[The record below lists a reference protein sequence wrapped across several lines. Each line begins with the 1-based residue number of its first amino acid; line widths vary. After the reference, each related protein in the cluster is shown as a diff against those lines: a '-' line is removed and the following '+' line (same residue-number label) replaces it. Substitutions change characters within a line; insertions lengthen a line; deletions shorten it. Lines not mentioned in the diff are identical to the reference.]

1 FLTTNDPMFRRD
13 FLLTTLAVAAPAAA
27 FAQDINWRRSCDV
40 LVVGAGG
47 AGLAAAVRA
56 SELGAEVILIEQ
68 NAHLGGNTLI
78 SGGFLGVVD
87 PIRQA
92 PLGITDS
99 EEKHFQ
105 DIWYNGDKIANPA
118 LVRKLVH
125 EAPRM
130 LSWLEAKGVKFQDEV
145 IEIYGSHFP
154 RCHKPIFP
162 NGTAYVRAL
171 SGALMQRKV
180 NVLTETKA
188 IELVEDDNGRIIGIK
203 AASKGNEFFIRARK
217 GVILAAGGFGANLKT
232 VAAFDSRLKG
242 LPSNCSSGSTG
253 DMLFAARKIG
263 ASVVDLTEIQC
274 LPGPI
279 SNKGIRVRFHND
291 VRRFVFVNDEG
302 KRFVDERAR
311 RDELKEKI
319 LVQKNKSCYCIID
332 SDGLETLDLLVRRD
346 AIRAAETGDAVKAQ
360 SLEELASALNIP
372 AETLI
377 NTIKE
382 RNAEITS
389 DKPQSRR
396 FPILKAPFWA
406 ARVGMRIH
414 YTMGGLQINEKAQ
427 CLKEGK
433 TIPGLYAAGE
443 ITGGIHG
450 RNRIGGNGLA
460 DAFTFGM
467 IAAENLVSESQSKS
481 FTP

>member
-1 FLTTNDPMFRRD
+1 MFRRD

-27 FAQDINWRRSCDV
+27 FAQDFNWLLSCDV

-92 PLGITDS
+92 PLGISDS

-105 DIWYNGDKIANPA
+105 DIWDNGDKIGDPT

-130 LSWLEAKGVKFQDEV
+130 LSWLETKGVKFQDEV

-171 SGALMQRKV
+171 SGALMQKKV
-180 NVLTETKA
+180 NVLTDTKA
-188 IELVEDDNGRIIGIK
+188 IELVQDDSGRVIGIK
-203 AASKGNEFFIRARK
+203 AASKGDEFFIRARK

-232 VAAFDSRLKG
+232 VAVFDPRLKG

-263 ASVVDLTEIQC
+263 ASAVDLTEIQC

-311 RDELKEKI
+311 RD
-319 LVQKNKSCYCIID
+319 
-332 SDGLETLDLLVRRD
+332 
-346 AIRAAETGDAVKAQ
+346 AIRAAETGDAVKAP
-360 SLEELASALNIP
+360 SLEELAFALNIP
-372 AETLI
+372 AESLI
-377 NTIKE
+377 KTIEE
-382 RNAEITS
+382 RNAEIAS

-396 FPILKAPFWA
+396 FPIQKAPFWA

-433 TIPGLYAAGE
+433 PIPGLFAAGE

-467 IAAENLVSESQSKS
+467 IAAENLVSES
-481 FTP
+481 

>member
-1 FLTTNDPMFRRD
+1 MKPTRVILSTC
-13 FLLTTLAVAAPAAA
+13 AVVSSVVCISAYSVASSEPSVSFSVAKPYTKETALKPKVEILEPLGPLHDISEPDILEA
-27 FAQDINWRRSCDV
+27 FKSR
-40 LVVGAGG
+40 VGAMK
-47 AGLAAAVRA
+47 V
-56 SELGAEVILIEQ
+56 
-68 NAHLGGNTLI
+68 
-78 SGGFLGVVD
+78 SGEYDRRFN
-87 PIRQA
+87 Q
-92 PLGITDS
+92 
-99 EEKHFQ
+99 
-105 DIWYNGDKIANPA
+105 
-118 LVRKLVH
+118 
-125 EAPRM
+125 
-130 LSWLEAKGVKFQDEV
+130 
-145 IEIYGSHFP
+145 
-154 RCHKPIFP
+154 
-162 NGTAYVRAL
+162 
-171 SGALMQRKV
+171 
-180 NVLTETKA
+180 TKA
-188 IELVEDDNGRIIGIK
+188 MELVEDDNGRIIGIK

-217 GVILAAGGFGANLKT
+217 GVILAAGGFGANLMT
-232 VAAFDSRLKG
+232 VEAFDPRLKG

-253 DMLFAARKIG
+253 DMLFAARRIG
-263 ASVVDLTEIQC
+263 ASVVDLNEIQC
-274 LPGPI
+274 LPGPF

-332 SDGLETLDLLVRRD
+332 NDGLETLDLLVRRD

-372 AETLI
+372 TEALI
-377 NTIKE
+377 KTIEE
-382 RNAEITS
+382 RNAEIAS

-396 FPILKAPFWA
+396 FPIRKAPFWA

-427 CLKEGK
+427 CLKDGK
-433 TIPGLYAAGE
+433 PIPGLFAAGE

-467 IAAENLVSESQSKS
+467 IAAENLVSES
-481 FTP
+481 

>member
-1 FLTTNDPMFRRD
+1 MFRRD

-27 FAQDINWRRSCDV
+27 FAQDFNWRLSCDV

-87 PIRQA
+87 PTRQA
-92 PLGITDS
+92 PSGISDS

-105 DIWYNGDKIANPA
+105 DIWDNGDKIGDPT

-130 LSWLEAKGVKFQDEV
+130 LSWLETKGVKFQDEV

-171 SGALMQRKV
+171 SGALMQKKV
-180 NVLTETKA
+180 NVLTDTKA
-188 IELVEDDNGRIIGIK
+188 IELVQDDSGRVIGIK
-203 AASKGNEFFIRARK
+203 AASKGDEFFIRARK

-232 VAAFDSRLKG
+232 VAVFDPRLKG

-263 ASVVDLTEIQC
+263 ASAVDLTEIQC

-319 LVQKNKSCYCIID
+319 LVQRNKSCYCIID
-332 SDGLETLDLLVRRD
+332 NDGLETLDLLVRRD
-346 AIRAAETGDAVKAQ
+346 AIRAAETGDAVKAP
-360 SLEELASALNIP
+360 SLEELAFALNIP
-372 AETLI
+372 AESLI
-377 NTIKE
+377 KTIEE
-382 RNAEITS
+382 RNAEIAS

-396 FPILKAPFWA
+396 FPIQKAPFWA

-433 TIPGLYAAGE
+433 PIPGLFAAGE

-467 IAAENLVSESQSKS
+467 IAAENLVSES
-481 FTP
+481 